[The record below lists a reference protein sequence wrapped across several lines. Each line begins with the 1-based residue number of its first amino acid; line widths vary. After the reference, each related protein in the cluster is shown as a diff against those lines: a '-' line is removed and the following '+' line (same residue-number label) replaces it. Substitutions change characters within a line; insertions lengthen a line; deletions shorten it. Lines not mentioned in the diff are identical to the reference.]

1 MQEEVLSLLE
11 NHLLKK
17 LQTLE
22 KSKTFRSLLYG
33 TGVVSFSENSNVPT
47 SEGKVLMETY
57 FKTFPQLSEFF
68 KQSGQN
74 ALKFNYVREPYFGR
88 VSNKPKNGMEAI
100 KKQV

>member
-22 KSKTFRSLLYG
+22 KSKTFRSLYFTVL
-33 TGVVSFSENSNVPT
+33 VSFSENSNVPT

-74 ALKFNYVREPYFGR
+74 ALKFNYVRALFGR
-88 VSNKPKNGMEAI
+88 VRF
-100 KKQV
+100 